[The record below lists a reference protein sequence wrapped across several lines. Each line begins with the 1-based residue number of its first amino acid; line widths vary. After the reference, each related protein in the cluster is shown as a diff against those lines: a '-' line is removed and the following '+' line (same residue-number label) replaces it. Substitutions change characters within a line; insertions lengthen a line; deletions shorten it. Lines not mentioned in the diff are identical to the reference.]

1 MTAEASDKSKEKA
14 IATFAGG
21 CFWCMVP
28 PFDAEPGVLETIV
41 GYTGGSTEN
50 PTYKQVSAGGSGHAE
65 SIQIIYDP
73 AIVSYDRLLEIFWKN
88 IDPLNADGQFC
99 DKGSQYRS
107 AIFYLSE
114 EQKKLAEVSKKRIE
128 ESGSLPGSVVTE
140 IVPAL
145 TFYPAEEYHQEY
157 YKKNPIRYKINKIV
171 AQYHS
176 ALEHTF
182 LWVVEAEDPHLI
194 QEFCVATEV
203 ATINE
208 LKIVPLITFRE
219 WVVPGMKKIHSL

>member
-1 MTAEASDKSKEKA
+1 MTAEDSVKSKEKA
-14 IATFAGG
+14 TATFAGG
-21 CFWCMVP
+21 CFWCMEP

-88 IDPLNADGQFC
+88 IDPLDSDGQFC

-107 AIFYLSE
+107 AIFYHNE

-128 ESGSLPGSVVTE
+128 ESGSLPGSIVTE

-157 YKKNPIRYKINKIV
+157 YKKNPIRYKFYRRGCRRDKRL
-171 AQYHS
+171 A
-176 ALEHTF
+176 E
-182 LWVVEAEDPHLI
+182 LWE
-194 QEFCVATEV
+194 T
-203 ATINE
+203 N
-208 LKIVPLITFRE
+208 
-219 WVVPGMKKIHSL
+219 